1 MVGVIGT
8 LGQLPFVCALDK
20 VLTFKDLNRTLTTRW
35 ARHDIIGRKPMLE
48 FVGQDLHTASLTIR
62 FDVSLGVPPAVGLLR
77 LKKMIENKQYKTLII
92 GGEYLGR
99 FVIDNISEERK
110 YHNNFGSC
118 IIAEATISLIEWAG

>member
-1 MVGVIGT
+1 MAGVIGT
-8 LGQLPFVCALDK
+8 LGQLPFVCAFDK

-35 ARHDIIGRKPMLE
+35 AKHDVIGHKPILE

-62 FDVSLGVPPAVGLLR
+62 FDLSLGVPPVVGLLR

-99 FVIDNISEERK
+99 YVIDNISEERK
-110 YHNNFGSC
+110 FHNNMGFC